1 VVDTFAKI
9 AFLKKIHLFY
19 DLEDDELEDIA
30 NAMEEISVGKGE
42 VVFQQDSKSENFY
55 LIYSGNVRIM
65 RTQQNKEYQLAV
77 LVKNDYFGEMGLIA
91 RRTRSGTVT
100 ATSDTILLALDRE
113 EFERLFKKSPQ
124 LRLNLDV
131 AVKSRQLARSLRFKW
146 VRHDEVIYFLARK
159 HPIVLY
165 EKLILPVLGV
175 ILPLGLFLAWY
186 FMTPVFIVLF
196 AAILSLIADVL
207 WVVWV
212 VIDWGNDYYI
222 VTNQRVV
229 WLEKV
234 IGLFDSRQESPISTI
249 LSVSV
254 ETSQLGRILDYGDVI
269 IRTFVGKVTFSHV
282 THPEQAQN
290 MIEEYWN
297 RTKEHAVG
305 LEKHAMKNAIRKRL
319 GLPMPKSEPGF
330 GESTPEPPKVAA
342 PPKRNA
348 GALAFLKFLG
358 SNTLKLRY
366 ESGDNV
372 IYRKHWIVLILDA
385 WIPFFGTFGL
395 LIMLIVR
402 IFQVAFDPTLVLFSF
417 QDGFKVET
425 WVMVFFLSFFPF
437 ALWLVYRVLDW
448 SNDKFEV
455 TNEQII
461 DIDRKPLGSESRN
474 AAQLE
479 SILGTNYERH
489 GLLGNIFNF
498 GTVYITVGGSKLAF
512 EDVMDPATVQSDID
526 RRRMARSAQ
535 QREAQIAG
543 ERDRMAE
550 WLATYHRSA
559 RDFYNEEGVTLIADV
574 PEDEDDNEEEE
585 FNEDFDEEF
594 NEEYD
599 EEYEDEDFE

>member
-1 VVDTFAKI
+1 MVDPFARI
-9 AFLKKIHLFY
+9 AFLKKVHLFY
-19 DLEDDELEDIA
+19 DLEEEELQDIA
-30 NAMEEISVGKGE
+30 NSMEEISIGKGE
-42 VVFQQDSKSENFY
+42 VVFQQDSKSESFY
-55 LIYSGNVRIM
+55 LIYSGNVRIV
-65 RTQQNKEYQLAV
+65 RRQQNKEFQLAV

-113 EFERLFKKSPQ
+113 QFERLFKKSPQ

-175 ILPLGLFLAWY
+175 VVPLALFIAWLSIA
-186 FMTPVFIVLF
+186 PVFIVLF
-196 AAILSLIADVL
+196 AAILSLVADAL
-207 WVVWV
+207 WVAWV

-254 ETSQLGRILDYGDVI
+254 ETSQLGRILDYGNVI
-269 IRTFVGKVTFSHV
+269 IRTFVGKIVFSYV

-305 LEKHAMKNAIRKRL
+305 LEKDAMKNAIRKRL
-319 GLPMPKSEPGF
+319 GLRMPESEPGF
-330 GESTPEPPKVAA
+330 GESTPEPTKAA
-342 PPKRNA
+342 TPPKRNA
-348 GALAFLKFLG
+348 GALTLLKFLG
-358 SNTLKLRY
+358 SNTLKMRY

-372 IYRKHWIVLILDA
+372 IYRKHWVVLILDA
-385 WIPFFGTFGL
+385 WLPFFGTFGL
-395 LIMLIVR
+395 LILFIVR
-402 IFQVAFDPTLVLFSF
+402 VFQVAFDPSLVLFSF

-455 TNEQII
+455 TNEQIV
-461 DIDRKPLGSESRN
+461 DIDRKPLGTESRN

-526 RRRMARSAQ
+526 CRRMARSAQ
-535 QREAQIAG
+535 QNEAKIAG

-559 RDFYNEEGVTLIADV
+559 RDFYNEEEIDQNNVLADAV
-574 PEDEDDNEEEE
+574 DEEEIDDGYAEEDYDDEDYGD
-585 FNEDFDEEF
+585 DD
-594 NEEYD
+594 Y
-599 EEYEDEDFE
+599 DEDFE